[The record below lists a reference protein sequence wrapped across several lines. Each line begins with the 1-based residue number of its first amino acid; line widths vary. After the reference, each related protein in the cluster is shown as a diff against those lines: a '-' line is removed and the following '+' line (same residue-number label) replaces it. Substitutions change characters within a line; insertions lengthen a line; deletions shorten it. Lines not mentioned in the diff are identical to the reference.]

1 MVPQKFRHKT
11 TLWSSSSVSGYISP
25 KRIESKDLNRY
36 LYTYVQSNIVHSNII
51 HSSPKVETTQMFI
64 PEWVDNQD
72 VIYTFNKLLFN
83 LKTFIIRMKLWHT
96 LQYEWRQCVK
106 EKKPDT
112 KGWIRF
118 DSAYKGYLK
127 QIKFLERKTNG
138 GCQGLG
144 EEENGELLFN
154 E

>member
-1 MVPQKFRHKT
+1 
-11 TLWSSSSVSGYISP
+11 
-25 KRIESKDLNRY
+25 
-36 LYTYVQSNIVHSNII
+36 
-51 HSSPKVETTQMFI
+51 MFI

-96 LQYEWRQCVK
+96 LQYKWRQCVK

-154 E
+154 EYGFQFMNMQRIQEMDGGDGCTEYKCT